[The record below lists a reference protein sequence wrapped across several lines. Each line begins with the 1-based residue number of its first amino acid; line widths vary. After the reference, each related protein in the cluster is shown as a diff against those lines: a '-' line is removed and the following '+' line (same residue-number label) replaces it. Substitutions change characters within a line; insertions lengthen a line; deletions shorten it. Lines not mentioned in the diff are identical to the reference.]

1 MTFAT
6 VEIASSAQ
14 AEGGAELPAAA
25 AAADRNQTVRELVR
39 ASGLP
44 PAVALTIFNRS
55 LTAAAACSESQWKGF
70 MAEPGSARF
79 LPMNAQQLSHAIDQF
94 ARIGVHREAA

>member
-6 VEIASSAQ
+6 AERADCSQS
-14 AEGGAELPAAA
+14 EGGAEWLEAAK
-25 AAADRNQTVRELVR
+25 RNQQVRELVR

-44 PAVALTIFNRS
+44 PAVALTIFNRG
-55 LTAAAACSESQWKGF
+55 LVAAVACSESQWKAF

-79 LPMNAQQLSHAIDQF
+79 LPMDAQQLSHAIQQF